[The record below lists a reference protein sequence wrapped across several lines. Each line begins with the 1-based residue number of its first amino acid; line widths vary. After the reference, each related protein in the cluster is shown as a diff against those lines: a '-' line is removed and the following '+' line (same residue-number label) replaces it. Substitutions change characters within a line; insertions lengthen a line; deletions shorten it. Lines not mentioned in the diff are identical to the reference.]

1 MSVQYKVPLLV
12 LASLLL
18 NILFVGLYYNLSLA
32 KSISTNYSQN
42 EAALEQTALEIAGVL
57 EGRTDYGAALEEQA
71 ARRNLMAEVR
81 DAGGSTLMR
90 TGSETGV
97 NFDLSAGAMFRSGGE
112 TLLLKVT
119 SPISLGLLSSFSFV
133 NDLFAGELTIIFV
146 ISLMLG
152 LVLYFS
158 NVRPIVALERTLRQY
173 RQGVRPRKTRRRDEI
188 GMLQNSFV
196 GLTETLDEEKRIQ
209 SRMIAS
215 ISHDI
220 KTPLTSVMGYAEQ
233 LSKGNVSG
241 ERFTRYL
248 EILYSKA
255 VRIRELVD
263 QFDEY
268 LGFELQPALKKK
280 KTTAGEV
287 CRMAE
292 EDCAEELRAQGVD
305 FSVSC
310 ACPGHRLELDLPQVS
325 RVFANLIANSLHYAG
340 EHPSVSVRCEEQ
352 GGRALFSVSDNGPGV
367 DPRELSRIFE
377 PFYTSDASRRV
388 AGLGLSIC
396 RSIVE
401 NHGGSIRAENA
412 PGGGLTVFF
421 LL

>member
-42 EAALEQTALEIAGVL
+42 EAALEQTALEIAGGL
-57 EGRTDYGAALEEQA
+57 EGRTDYGAALAEQA
-71 ARRNLMAEVR
+71 ARRNLIAEVR
-81 DAGGSTLMR
+81 DVGGNTLMR

-97 NFDLSAGAMFRSGGE
+97 NFDLSAGAMLRSGGE

-119 SPISLGLLSSFSFV
+119 SPIPLGLLSSFSFV
-133 NDLFAGELTIIFV
+133 NDLFAGELAIIFV
-146 ISLMLG
+146 ILLMLG

-173 RQGVRPRKTRRRDEI
+173 RQGVRPRKTGRRDEI

-310 ACPGHRLELDLPQVS
+310 ACPGHQLELDLPQVS

-340 EHPSVSVRCEEQ
+340 ERPAVSVRCEEQ

-367 DPRELSRIFE
+367 DPQELSRIFE
-377 PFYTSDASRRV
+377 PFYTSAASRRV

-412 PGGGLTVFF
+412 PGGGLRVFF
-421 LL
+421 SL